1 MFRRFAIVA
10 FALAGIAFGLG
21 SSAETFSVDDD
32 PVLVE
37 FATRIGLMDPGGFA
51 ETVTSL
57 RRTGRLPARYVAK
70 DAAQKVGWRQ
80 GSDLCRVLPS
90 HAIGGD
96 TFANRE
102 GRLPDRRGRVWG
114 EADLDFACGRRGP
127 RRLVFSN
134 DGLLFVTLD
143 HYETFIEVPP

>member
-21 SSAETFSVDDD
+21 SSADTFSVSDD

-37 FATRIGLMDPGGFA
+37 FATRIGLKDPGGFA

-70 DAAQKVGWRQ
+70 DAALKVGWRP
-80 GSDLCRVLPS
+80 GADLCRVLPS

-96 TFANRE
+96 RFANRE
-102 GRLPDRRGRVWG
+102 GRLPDRRGRVWA